1 LTTSPDAEKPREQ
14 LVKPCDFTSIVYD
27 LDDCGVVTITI
38 NRPEIRNALTL
49 RVLLELFWAADAVAQ
64 DPAVKAVIIT
74 GAKRQDHEEPSD
86 EAFSSG
92 GYFNPAELESMSA
105 EMQREV
111 DLSDLAQKRL
121 CLKFWEIDKPVIAA
135 INGLAV
141 GGGFTIPF
149 ACADLIYLSEHAWV
163 RLPFVRLG
171 ITPELAASYL
181 FPRLLG
187 MHKTKEIFFF
197 GDKLSARGLLDLG
210 LVNAVLPHDR
220 LIPFAKEMALKL
232 IPPCGAYLAVR
243 WTKQILHKPLIEA
256 VTQALDREN
265 HVLNQAF
272 GTSDFF
278 EAVSARI
285 QKRDPVFQGK

>member
-1 LTTSPDAEKPREQ
+1 MEPR
-14 LVKPCDFTSIVYD
+14 DFNSIAYE
-27 LDDCGVVTITI
+27 LDDCGVATITI

-49 RVLLELFWAADAVAQ
+49 RVLLELFWAADAVAK

-74 GAKRQDHEEPSD
+74 GAKRKDRVDPTG

-92 GYFNPAELESMSA
+92 GYFNPAELQSMSA
-105 EMQREV
+105 DMQREV
-111 DLSDLAQKRL
+111 DLSDLAQKKL

-135 INGLAV
+135 VNGLAI
-141 GGGFTIPF
+141 GGGFTMPF

-171 ITPELAASYL
+171 ITPELASSYL

-187 MHKTKEIFFF
+187 MQKTKEIFFF
-197 GDKLSARGLLDLG
+197 GDKLSARELLEFG

-220 LIPFAKEMALKL
+220 LIPFAHEMALKL
-232 IPPCGAYLAVR
+232 IPPSGAYLAVR

-265 HVLNQAF
+265 EVLNHAF
-272 GTSDFF
+272 GTADFF

-285 QKRDPVFQGK
+285 EKRDAVFKGQ

>member
-1 LTTSPDAEKPREQ
+1 
-14 LVKPCDFTSIVYD
+14 VKPCDFTSIVYD
-27 LDDCGVVTITI
+27 LDDCGVATITI

-64 DPAVKAVIIT
+64 DPAAKAVIIT
-74 GAKRQDHEEPSD
+74 GATRQDRTEPSN

-121 CLKFWEIDKPVIAA
+121 CLKFWQIDKPVIAA
-135 INGLAV
+135 VNGLAI

-149 ACADLIYLSEHAWV
+149 ACADLIYLSEYAWV
-163 RLPFVRLG
+163 RLPFVSLG
-171 ITPELAASYL
+171 ITPELASSYL

-197 GDKLSARGLLDLG
+197 GDKLSARELLDLG
-210 LVNAVLPHDR
+210 LVNAVLPHER
-220 LIPFAKEMALKL
+220 LIPFSREMALKL

-265 HVLNQAF
+265 EVLNQAF
-272 GTSDFF
+272 GTADFV

-285 QKRDPVFQGK
+285 EKRDPVFHGR